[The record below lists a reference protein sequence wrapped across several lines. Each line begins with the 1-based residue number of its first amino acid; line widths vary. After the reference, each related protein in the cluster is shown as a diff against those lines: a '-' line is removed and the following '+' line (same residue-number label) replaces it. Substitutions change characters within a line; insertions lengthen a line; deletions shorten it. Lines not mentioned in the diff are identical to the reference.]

1 MKMKL
6 IEKINEIAV
15 KYTRWNDED
24 AEYAARAMS
33 KEWAEKWK
41 AFRESTGNQAI
52 QLSTPVTQEL
62 QDLINKQVK
71 ELDEWSAEA
80 CHL

>member
-1 MKMKL
+1 M
-6 IEKINEIAV
+6 

-24 AEYAARAMS
+24 AEDAARAMA

-41 AFRESTGNQAI
+41 AFRESTGNQPI
-52 QLSTPVTQEL
+52 QLNVPFDEKLQEL
-62 QDLINKQVK
+62 QELIYKQVK
-71 ELDEWSAEA
+71 ELDEWSEQA